1 MNLESRKIKS
11 PDVVNGNVP
20 ESTTSGCG
28 ESEWVVVTVK
38 DTGIG
43 IDPEQMQKL
52 FQPFVM
58 ADGSTTRKF
67 GGNGLGLAISR
78 KIMESMK
85 GSITLHSTGINQGA
99 TVVISLPVE
108 QQSHSSVD
116 RQDLLMENAMRCP
129 ERSRRV
135 EKL

>member
-20 ESTTSGCG
+20 ESTTSRCG

-43 IDPEQMQKL
+43 IDPEQQQKL

-108 QQSHSSVD
+108 QQSNSSVD
-116 RQDLLMENAMRCP
+116 HQDLLMENAMLKSY
-129 ERSRRV
+129 E
-135 EKL
+135 L